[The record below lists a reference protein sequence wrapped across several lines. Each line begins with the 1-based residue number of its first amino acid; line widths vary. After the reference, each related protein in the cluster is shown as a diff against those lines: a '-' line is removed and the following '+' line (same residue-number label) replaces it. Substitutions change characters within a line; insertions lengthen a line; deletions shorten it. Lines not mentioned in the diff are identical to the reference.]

1 MRSLS
6 IYALNGGNSK
16 WNVPFFGACEL
27 VLHLEPCGIVVE
39 SGLSSEERER
49 KAWDINLPFAVGES
63 SYFPVAFFYV
73 FFLNAVLSSELC
85 VLGGYS

>member
-1 MRSLS
+1 MEEIASGMSHSLEPAS
-6 IYALNGGNSK
+6 WFSL
-16 WNVPFFGACEL
+16 
-27 VLHLEPCGIVVE
+27 LEPCGIVVE

>member
-1 MRSLS
+1 MEEIASGMSHSLEPAS
-6 IYALNGGNSK
+6 WFS
-16 WNVPFFGACEL
+16 
-27 VLHLEPCGIVVE
+27 HLEPCGIVVE

-63 SYFPVAFFYV
+63 SYFPVAFFFL
-73 FFLNAVLSSELC
+73 FFINAVLSSELC